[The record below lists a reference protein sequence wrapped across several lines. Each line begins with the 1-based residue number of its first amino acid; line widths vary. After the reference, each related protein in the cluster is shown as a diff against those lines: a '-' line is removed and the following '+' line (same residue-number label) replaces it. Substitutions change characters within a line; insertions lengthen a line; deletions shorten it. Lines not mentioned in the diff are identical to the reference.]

1 MLASCPAELAYDIY
15 VDMILGVMQMKER
28 LDAVE
33 DMLSGLLNQQTA
45 GSSGNT
51 KPSATAS
58 KSEEKAK

>member
-1 MLASCPAELAYDIY
+1 
-15 VDMILGVMQMKER
+15 MILGVMQMKER